1 VVAKGTR
8 RYDELMEQQYAYSS
22 HHEDMAPLYIILPK
36 DEEDIIQVLRFA
48 AKKDYRV
55 AVRTGGHQY
64 SGASS
69 VSPKH
74 GGCAGRGVVPHC
86 LVGNRAVPAAIKPL
100 SLVNAS

>member
-1 VVAKGTR
+1 VVARGFPG
-8 RYDELMEQQYAYSS
+8 YDDLMEQQYAYSS
-22 HHEDMAPLYIILPK
+22 HREDMAPRFIIKPK

-48 AKKDYRV
+48 AENNYRV

-74 GGCAGRGVVPHC
+74 GGCAG
-86 LVGNRAVPAAIKPL
+86 
-100 SLVNAS
+100 